1 MLNRKIILACQLL
14 AFGAQWVMLYSCD
27 FVTRNQ
33 FERKTARVWLE
44 IHQQQLQGEEALVL
58 WLLCKH
64 DCDRNKV
71 GQLFYLKKCT
81 NFNACK

>member
-1 MLNRKIILACQLL
+1 MP
-14 AFGAQWVMLYSCD
+14 YSCD

-64 DCDRNKV
+64 ESGRYKV
-71 GQLFYLKKCT
+71 EKLANLKKKID
-81 NFNACK
+81 FIHFYSLILIIKVIE

>member
-1 MLNRKIILACQLL
+1 MPH
-14 AFGAQWVMLYSCD
+14 

-64 DCDRNKV
+64 ECGRNKV
-71 GQLFYLKKCT
+71 EQLFDFKKEIYIPKFIALEYEMFLLHFKYLHLDYD
-81 NFNACK
+81 